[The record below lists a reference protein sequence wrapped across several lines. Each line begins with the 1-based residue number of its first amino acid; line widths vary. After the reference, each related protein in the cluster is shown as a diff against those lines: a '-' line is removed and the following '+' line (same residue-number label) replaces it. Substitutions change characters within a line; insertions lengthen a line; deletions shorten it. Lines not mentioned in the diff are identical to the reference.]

1 MFIYINIYIYIYI
14 TNISHITQSD
24 KEIFFDKT
32 KTIRPKTWLI
42 DFTKKPL
49 MTYHL
54 PKTTLH
60 ILFSQFSPRFFFFG
74 GGRGRNGPPLPLCMS
89 VPGLMHHASV
99 YFTLNRKCVVYICPI
114 KDQCNRIQFFCMST

>member
-1 MFIYINIYIYIYI
+1 MFIYIYIYI
-14 TNISHITQSD
+14 TNIRHITQSD

-49 MTYHL
+49 ITYHL

-60 ILFSQFSPRFFFFG
+60 RLLSQFSPNFFWG
-74 GGRGRNGPPLPLCMS
+74 GGGGGNGPPPAPMQVHTCS
-89 VPGLMHHASV
+89 
-99 YFTLNRKCVVYICPI
+99 
-114 KDQCNRIQFFCMST
+114 